1 MTNAQETNVKQEPLS
16 EQAFL
21 DTLINLCDDLA
32 WGRPASEDRLFAL
45 TKEGAG
51 PKNYVRLA
59 EAFGMMLVKVESRE
73 YHRSQLIADLKTRNA
88 ELEEAHRLLAER
100 NTHLMRTIQEN
111 YQTKKIVGQ
120 CEAMRKVIQ
129 LALTI
134 ARRPINTLIL
144 GPTGAGKEVIAK
156 AIHFNSPRREGPFV
170 AVNCTAI
177 PDSLFESEMF
187 GIEKGIATG
196 VNARKGLI
204 EEASGGTLFLDELAD
219 MTLPNQA
226 KLLRVLEER
235 EVLRVGSSKPVS
247 VDIKLI
253 AATNANLEE
262 AVRKGNFREDL
273 YYRINVAE
281 IRVPPLRDRG
291 DDILLLAQLFLE
303 RHCTYMGRPRLSLSP
318 AVCRQ
323 LLQYGWPGNVRELN
337 NEMERAASLTIGN
350 RVELSDLSTRIV
362 PDEVRCHLLETEPLI
377 SRDGADTHQAETQ
390 TAQNYNL
397 QEMERKLILDVL
409 NKTGGN
415 KSKAAELLGITREGL
430 RKKLLRMGIND
441 KEPPHGDGRA

>member
-1 MTNAQETNVKQEPLS
+1 MTQPPLS

-21 DTLINLCDDLA
+21 ENLINLCDDLA
-32 WGRPASEDRLFAL
+32 WGRPASEDKLFAL
-45 TKEGAG
+45 TREGSG
-51 PKNYVRLA
+51 PEDYVRLA

-73 YHRSQLIADLKTRNA
+73 YHRTQLIEDLKARNM
-88 ELEEAHRLLAER
+88 ELQEAHRLLSER
-100 NTHLMRTIQEN
+100 NTNLMRTLQEN
-111 YQTKKIVGQ
+111 YQTKKIIGQ
-120 CEAMRKVIQ
+120 CEAMRNIVQ

-134 ARRPINTLIL
+134 AHRPINTLIL

-156 AIHFNSPRREGPFV
+156 MIHFNSPRCEGPFV

-235 EVLRVGSSKPVS
+235 EVLHVGSSRPVG
-247 VDIKLI
+247 VDIKII
-253 AATNANLEE
+253 AATNVDLEE
-262 AVRKGNFREDL
+262 AVRNGKFREDL

-281 IRVPPLRDRG
+281 IRIPPLRERG

-303 RHCTYMGRPRLSLSP
+303 RHCAYMGRPRLSLSP

-323 LLQYGWPGNVRELN
+323 LLRYGWPGNVRELN
-337 NEMERAASLTIGN
+337 NEMERAASLTLGD
-350 RVELSDLSTRIV
+350 RVELSDLSSRLV
-362 PDEVRCHLLETEPLI
+362 PDEVRCHLLDRESDAPSSEGMPATAPGEPDPL
-377 SRDGADTHQAETQ
+377 R
-390 TAQNYNL
+390 YNL
-397 QEMERKLILDVL
+397 QERERRLIREVLDR
-409 NKTGGN
+409 TDGN

-430 RKKLLRMGIND
+430 RKKLLRMN
-441 KEPPHGDGRA
+441 EAE

>member
-303 RHCTYMGRPRLSLSP
+303 RHCAYMDGPGFRSLPPCAGSFCNTAGP
-318 AVCRQ
+318 AMCA
-323 LLQYGWPGNVRELN
+323 N
-337 NEMERAASLTIGN
+337 
-350 RVELSDLSTRIV
+350 
-362 PDEVRCHLLETEPLI
+362 
-377 SRDGADTHQAETQ
+377 
-390 TAQNYNL
+390 
-397 QEMERKLILDVL
+397 
-409 NKTGGN
+409 
-415 KSKAAELLGITREGL
+415 
-430 RKKLLRMGIND
+430 
-441 KEPPHGDGRA
+441 

>member
-273 YYRINVAE
+273 YYLPCEIAE
-281 IRVPPLRDRG
+281 MTSFCWHSFFLSAIAPIWDGPGFRSLPPCAG
-291 DDILLLAQLFLE
+291 SF
-303 RHCTYMGRPRLSLSP
+303 C
-318 AVCRQ
+318 
-323 LLQYGWPGNVRELN
+323 N
-337 NEMERAASLTIGN
+337 
-350 RVELSDLSTRIV
+350 
-362 PDEVRCHLLETEPLI
+362 
-377 SRDGADTHQAETQ
+377 
-390 TAQNYNL
+390 TAGPVMYVN
-397 QEMERKLILDVL
+397 
-409 NKTGGN
+409 
-415 KSKAAELLGITREGL
+415 
-430 RKKLLRMGIND
+430 
-441 KEPPHGDGRA
+441 

>member
-303 RHCTYMGRPRLSLSP
+303 RHCAYMGRPRLSLPPCAGSFCNTAGP
-318 AVCRQ
+318 VMC
-323 LLQYGWPGNVRELN
+323 GN
-337 NEMERAASLTIGN
+337 
-350 RVELSDLSTRIV
+350 
-362 PDEVRCHLLETEPLI
+362 
-377 SRDGADTHQAETQ
+377 
-390 TAQNYNL
+390 
-397 QEMERKLILDVL
+397 
-409 NKTGGN
+409 
-415 KSKAAELLGITREGL
+415 
-430 RKKLLRMGIND
+430 
-441 KEPPHGDGRA
+441 

>member
-59 EAFGMMLVKVESRE
+59 EAFGMMLVKVEGRE

-281 IRVPPLRDRG
+281 IKVPPLRERG

-303 RHCTYMGRPRLSLSP
+303 RHCAYMGRPRLSLSS

-337 NEMERAASLTIGN
+337 NEMERAASLTLGN

-362 PDEVRCHLLETEPLI
+362 PDEVRCHLLGAEPLVN
-377 SRDGADTHQAETQ
+377 RDETDASQ
-390 TAQNYNL
+390 TETTAPRGYNL
-397 QEMERKLILDVL
+397 QDMERKLILDVL

-430 RKKLLRMGIND
+430 RKKLLRMDISD
-441 KEPPHGDGRA
+441 KELPHDDGRA

>member
-59 EAFGMMLVKVESRE
+59 EAFGMMLVKVEGRE

-120 CEAMRKVIQ
+120 CEGMRKVIQ

-281 IRVPPLRDRG
+281 IKVPPLRERG

-303 RHCTYMGRPRLSLSP
+303 RHCAYMGRPRLSLSS

-337 NEMERAASLTIGN
+337 NEMERAASLTLGN

-362 PDEVRCHLLETEPLI
+362 PDEVRCHLLGAEPLVN
-377 SRDGADTHQAETQ
+377 RDETDASQ
-390 TAQNYNL
+390 TETTAPRGYNL
-397 QEMERKLILDVL
+397 QDMERKLILDVL

-430 RKKLLRMGIND
+430 RKKLLRMGISD
-441 KEPPHGDGRA
+441 KELPHDDGRA